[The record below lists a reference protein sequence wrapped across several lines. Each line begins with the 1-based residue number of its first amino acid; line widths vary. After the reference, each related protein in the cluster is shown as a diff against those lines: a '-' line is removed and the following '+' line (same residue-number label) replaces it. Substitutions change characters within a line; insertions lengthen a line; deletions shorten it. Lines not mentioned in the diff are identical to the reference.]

1 MKSQLKS
8 IVQATLRRLAPADS
22 AAMATSPVSRAFG
35 LDRGQPIDRYYIDA
49 FLEAHEDRIRGVAL
63 EIAEPR
69 YARRYADRLEKVEIL
84 HVSPDAQGAT
94 IIGDLAAHAT
104 LPHEVADCFIC
115 TQTYQFIFDV
125 AAAIR
130 GSAQLL
136 RPGGTLLATFSGI
149 TQVSRFDMDRWGDYW
164 RFTPKA
170 VERLMAQAFDAAE
183 VTISSYGN
191 VFAAKALLDGLSVED
206 LAEKKFLDEFDEDY
220 PVIIGVAARKRGAN
234 GR

>member
-1 MKSQLKS
+1 MKSQFKS
-8 IVQATLRRLAPADS
+8 VVRAAVRRLTPVDT
-22 AAMATSPVSRAFG
+22 AAIATQPVSRAFG

-49 FLEAHEDRIRGVAL
+49 FLKAHEDRIRGVAL

-69 YARRYADRLEKVEIL
+69 YAQRYADRLAKIEIL

-94 IIGDLAAHAT
+94 IIGDLTAHAA
-104 LPHEVADCFIC
+104 LPREVADCFIC

-136 RPGGTLLATFSGI
+136 RSGGTLLATFSGI

-170 VERLMAQAFDAAE
+170 VERLMAQAFDPAD
-183 VTISSYGN
+183 VTITSYGN

-206 LAEKKFLDEFDEDY
+206 LAEKKFLDEFDQDY
-220 PVIIGVAARKRGAN
+220 PVIIGVAARKRGA
-234 GR
+234 GEP